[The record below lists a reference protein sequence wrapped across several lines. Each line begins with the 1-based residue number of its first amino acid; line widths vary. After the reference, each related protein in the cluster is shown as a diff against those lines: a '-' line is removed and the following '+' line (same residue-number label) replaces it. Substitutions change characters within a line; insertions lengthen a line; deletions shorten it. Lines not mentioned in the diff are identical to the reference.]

1 MGLKRKKAEEG
12 GADWMG
18 TYGDLV
24 TLLFCFFVLLYSMS
38 SVDQEKWAA
47 LVKSLS
53 GNKDEG
59 IQALL
64 LQEEETEG
72 NEIGVPEDMEKEL
85 TIDVEGLYLA
95 LKKAAKE
102 QNVEGQ
108 TEIKK
113 GDGYT
118 FVSFQDKIFFDGES
132 WRLRDEGKRVLDS
145 FSKILKKVDPKIQEI
160 QIIGH
165 TSQGDPEIPN
175 TPRTDRTLAA
185 LRSAEVIIYL
195 QEKNVVKPEKLVS
208 VSYGQFRPIATFK
221 TVQGRSKNRRVEM
234 LIIGKGVKAK
244 GLEEYYGEVYK
255 R

>member
-1 MGLKRKKAEEG
+1 MAMKRKKAEEG
-12 GADWMG
+12 GASWMD

-38 SVDQEKWAA
+38 SVDQEKWVA
-47 LVKSLS
+47 LVKAF
-53 GNKDEG
+53 NKDDGEG
-59 IQALL
+59 IAAVL
-64 LQEEETEG
+64 LQEQETEG
-72 NEIGVPEDMEKEL
+72 NEIGVPEDANL
-85 TIDVEGLYLA
+85 TMDVEDLYLE

-165 TSQGDPEIPN
+165 TSQGDPVVQN
-175 TPRTDRTLAA
+175 TPRTDRTLSA

-195 QEKNVVKPEKLVS
+195 QEKGVVKPEKLVS

-221 TVQGRSKNRRVEM
+221 TVQGRAKNRRVEM
-234 LIIGKGVKAK
+234 LIIGNGVKAK

-255 R
+255 K